1 MIRVAIIGFGGI
13 ANGAHYPAYKKLE
26 AEGVA
31 KVVAVCDVDASRFG
45 GSVAINIGS
54 SDDSLERDF
63 APYTDWRKMLEKE
76 DVDMVDIC
84 VPSFLHADIACGVL
98 EMGYNVLSEKPMALD
113 YSSCLKMLDAKKKS
127 GKQLMIGQCLRFG
140 ANYNFLKQ
148 AIDENLFG
156 KVKAGIFRRFSGPPL
171 WGWNGW
177 FMDIT
182 KSGGALQDLHIH
194 DVDIVRYLLG
204 EPEAV
209 SCTTADVYSG
219 DDIIYSQLHYKDA
232 TILAI
237 GDWSREGCDFQA
249 DFTVTFEKAT
259 VTLKGNEVVVCPRG
273 GEKYVAD
280 IKGNNFYEEE
290 IRFFVD
296 MLVNGTEN
304 TENPPESAAT
314 TVKLIET
321 LRESARKDGEK
332 VPFRV

>member
-1 MIRVAIIGFGGI
+1 MVKVAIIGFGGI
-13 ANGAHYPAYKKLE
+13 ANGAHFPAYKRLE

-31 KVVAVCDVDASRFG
+31 KVVAVCDVDENRFG
-45 GSVAINIGS
+45 GSVAINIGN

-63 APYTDWRKMLEKE
+63 TPYTDWRTMLENE

-84 VPSFLHADIACGVL
+84 VPTFLHAEIACAVL
-98 EMGYNVLSEKPMALD
+98 EMGYDVMSEKPMAID
-113 YSSCLKMLDAKKKS
+113 YDLCLKMLEAKEKS

-140 ANYNFLKQ
+140 ANYNFLKK

-177 FMDIT
+177 FTDIT

-204 EPEAV
+204 DPQAV

-219 DDIIYSQLHYKDA
+219 DDIVYSQLHYKDV
-232 TILAI
+232 TILTV

-249 DFTVTFEKAT
+249 DFTMAFENAT
-259 VTLKGNEVVVCPRG
+259 VTLQGNDIVVCLRG

-280 IKGNNFYEEE
+280 VESNDFYEEE
-290 IRFFVD
+290 IRFFVN
-296 MLVNGTEN
+296 LIENGDEN
-304 TENPPESAAT
+304 TANPPESAAIT
-314 TVKLIET
+314 MKLIET
-321 LRESARKDGEK
+321 LRDSARKGGEK
-332 VPFRV
+332 VPFIV

>member
-1 MIRVAIIGFGGI
+1 MVKVAIIGFGGI

-31 KVVAVCDVDASRFG
+31 KVVAVCDVDENRFG
-45 GSVAINIGS
+45 GSVSINIGS

-63 APYTDWRKMLEKE
+63 TPYTDWRVMLQNE
-76 DVDMVDIC
+76 DIDMVDIC
-84 VPSFLHADIACGVL
+84 VPSFLHADVACGVL
-98 EMGYNVLSEKPMALD
+98 EMGYDVLSEKPMALD
-113 YSSCLKMLDAKKKS
+113 YDTCLKMLETQKKS

-140 ANYNFLKQ
+140 ANYNFLKK

-177 FMDIT
+177 FMDGT

-204 EPEAV
+204 DPQAV
-209 SCTTADVYSG
+209 SCTTADIYAG
-219 DDIIYSQLHYKDA
+219 NDIVYSQLHYENA

-249 DFTVTFEKAT
+249 DFTISFEKAT
-259 VTLKGNEVVVCPRG
+259 VTLKDNEVVVCPRG
-273 GEKYVAD
+273 GQKYIAD
-280 IKGNNFYEEE
+280 IKGNDFYEEE
-290 IRFFVD
+290 IRFFIN
-296 MLVNGTEN
+296 LIQNGGEN
-304 TENPPESAAT
+304 TANPPESAAV
-314 TVKLIET
+314 TVKLTET
-321 LRESARKDGEK
+321 LRESARKCGEK
-332 VPFRV
+332 VPFIV